1 MAMKLRGGE
10 GEDWPLA
17 IVRLNRQ
24 WCTLYPL
31 VLIWISSMKW
41 PFHTPF
47 PSHSCCRFY
56 LFHWPL
62 AHSSFGSFSSFVL
75 LLYVFVFICSWS
87 FLYCSFLAFVDFNLV
102 LILLSRVFLIAFLL
116 VIALLICHCSLLLC
130 SFLPIHAIGIRL
142 WDACWRLTKSLSLAA
157 SAIKKLEFGFLE
169 HWLLAYFMHFRLL

>member
-1 MAMKLRGGE
+1 MYFILIGAYLDKLNE
-10 GEDWPLA
+10 
-17 IVRLNRQ
+17 V
-24 WCTLYPL
+24 TFSYPVSL
-31 VLIWISSMKW
+31 SFVLS
-41 PFHTPF
+41 F
-47 PSHSCCRFY
+47 
-56 LFHWPL
+56 LFVSL
-62 AHSSFGSFSSFVL
+62 TFSSFIFWFFFFFCSS
-75 LLYVFVFICSWS
+75 FVRFRLFCSWS